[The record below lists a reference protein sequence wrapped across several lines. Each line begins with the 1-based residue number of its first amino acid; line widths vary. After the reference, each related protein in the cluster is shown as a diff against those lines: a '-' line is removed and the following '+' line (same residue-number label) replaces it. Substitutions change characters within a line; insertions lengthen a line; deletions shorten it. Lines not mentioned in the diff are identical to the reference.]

1 MVAGVSILTMVTTA
15 SLPQAARGVALVG
28 RASPGTTSVGAI
40 PSDSV
45 LRVTF
50 LDVGQ
55 GDAVL
60 IQAPE
65 GQTALVDAG
74 RGNIVPFLREVGV
87 ERIDLLVATHPHADH
102 IGGMAAVIESM
113 PVRFY
118 MDNGQPHTT
127 TTYRRLL
134 ATLAAR
140 PEIGYL
146 EAVPRTISL
155 GSAEIEVLPLLPVA
169 TTDLN
174 NRSVALVVRFGSFR
188 AFLSGD
194 SEVRQL
200 THLVGQ
206 GFVPSLTLLKAPHH
220 GSDNGFTWAF
230 LEAARPEVVVIS
242 VGRNTY
248 GHPRPPA
255 LQAYA
260 SVGATVLRTDLEG
273 HVAILGYRHGAYDL
287 SLGEQVASTR
297 GPGMRDIWVG
307 DEIGVSDNA
316 VIDAGGALA
325 PEHALA
331 SGLGL
336 RLHVYADAP
345 GDDNR
350 NPNGEYAVLESQQ
363 DVELRIGGWTL
374 CDAARHCFRFPV
386 GTILDI
392 GGRVVVHTGAGENE
406 GEHYYMGRESAVW
419 NNDGDEATLFN
430 QAGATVLVFR
440 Y

>member
-1 MVAGVSILTMVTTA
+1 MVAGVSILTMVTTG
-15 SLPQAARGVALVG
+15 SLPQASRGMPLVG
-28 RASPGTTSVGAI
+28 PESPGTTFAGAI

-74 RGNIVPFLREVGV
+74 RGNIVPLLREVGV
-87 ERIDLLVATHPHADH
+87 ESIDLLVATHPHADH

-118 MDNGQPHTT
+118 MDNRQPHTT
-127 TTYRRLL
+127 ATYRRLL

-146 EAVPRTISL
+146 EAVPRKISL
-155 GSAEIEVLPLLPVA
+155 GSAEIEVLPLLPIA
-169 TTDLN
+169 MTDLN

-200 THLVGQ
+200 THLVSQ
-206 GFVPSLTLLKAPHH
+206 GVVPSLTLLKAPHH

-230 LEAARPEVVVIS
+230 LEAARPQVVVIS

-248 GHPRPPA
+248 GHPGPSA

-273 HVAILGYRHGAYDL
+273 HVAILGYRHGAYNL
-287 SLGEQVASTR
+287 SLG
-297 GPGMRDIWVG
+297 
-307 DEIGVSDNA
+307 
-316 VIDAGGALA
+316 GGAVA

-331 SGLGL
+331 SGVGL

-350 NPNGEYAVLESQQ
+350 NPN
-363 DVELRIGGWTL
+363 
-374 CDAARHCFRFPV
+374 
-386 GTILDI
+386 
-392 GGRVVVHTGAGENE
+392 
-406 GEHYYMGRESAVW
+406 
-419 NNDGDEATLFN
+419 
-430 QAGATVLVFR
+430 
-440 Y
+440 

>member
-1 MVAGVSILTMVTTA
+1 MVAGISILTMVTTA
-15 SLPQAARGVALVG
+15 SLPQAPREVALVEPE
-28 RASPGTTSVGAI
+28 SPGTTSVGAI

-65 GQTALVDAG
+65 GQTALVDASS
-74 RGNIVPFLREVGV
+74 GNIVPLLQGIGV
-87 ERIDLLVATHPHADH
+87 EGIDLLVATHPHADH
-102 IGGMAAVIESM
+102 IGGMVAVIESM

-127 TTYRRLL
+127 VTYRRLL
-134 ATLAAR
+134 AALAAR

-146 EAVPRTISL
+146 EAVPRKISL
-155 GSAEIEVLPLLPVA
+155 GSTEIEVLPLLPVA
-169 TTDLN
+169 TTDFN

-194 SEVRQL
+194 SEVPQL

-206 GFVPSLTLLKAPHH
+206 GVVPSVTLLKAPHH
-220 GSDNGFTWAF
+220 GADNGFTWAF
-230 LEAARPEVVVIS
+230 LEAARPEVVVVS

-248 GHPRPPA
+248 GHPMPSA

-260 SVGATVLRTDLEG
+260 GVGATVLRTDLEG

-287 SLGEQVASTR
+287 SLGEQVASMR
-297 GPGMRDIWVG
+297 GPGARDTWVG
-307 DEIGVSDNA
+307 DQIGVSDSA
-316 VIDAGGALA
+316 VIEAGRTVA
-325 PEHALA
+325 PEPALA
-331 SGLGL
+331 SGLG
-336 RLHVYADAP
+336 LHVYADAP

-350 NPNGEYAVLESQQ
+350 NPNGEYAVLESRQ

-374 CDAARHCFRFPV
+374 CDAASHCFRFPE
-386 GTILDI
+386 GTVLDA
-392 GGRVVVHTGAGENE
+392 GGRILVHTGAGEND
-406 GEHYYMGRESAVW
+406 GEHYYMGRASAVW
-419 NNDGDEATLFN
+419 NNDGDEATLFDE
-430 QAGATVLVFR
+430 AGATVLVFR